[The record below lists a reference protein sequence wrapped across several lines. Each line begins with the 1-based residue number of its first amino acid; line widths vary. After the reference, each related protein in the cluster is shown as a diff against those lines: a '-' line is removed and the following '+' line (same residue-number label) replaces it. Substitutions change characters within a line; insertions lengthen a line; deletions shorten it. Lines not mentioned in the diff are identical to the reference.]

1 MTNAAIKIKI
11 MPDSPEANLSEI
23 SEKAKAI
30 IEKEQ
35 GKNIKVEEEPI
46 AFGLKALI
54 FTFAREENLE
64 QDPLTDALRKL
75 DHVNSAEI
83 IDFRRIGF

>member
-1 MTNAAIKIKI
+1 MAKAAIKIKI
-11 MPDSPEANLSEI
+11 MPDSPDADLKEI
-23 SEKAKAI
+23 SEKATKI

-35 GKNIKVEEEPI
+35 GLKITVVEEPV

-54 FTFAREENLE
+54 FTFAREEDLD
-64 QDPLTDALRKL
+64 QDPLTDPLKEL
-75 DHVNSAEI
+75 EHVSSAEI